1 MAMHRPTGL
10 ATAPPAAR
18 RALRKIVPFRTSWI
32 PADLEHRNISDA
44 VIERNPVRVRSKR
57 DNSCTLLLIPREAQA
72 FVDPRCPVGTLAGS
86 KSPEK
91 QVCPTPRSFSTA
103 GQRPG
108 PPVLRWT
115 ATGKHQPG
123 RYCAAF
129 RPLLAQWAA

>member
-32 PADLEHRNISDA
+32 PSDLEHRDISDA
-44 VIERNPVRVRSKR
+44 VIERNQVRVRSKS

-72 FVDPRCPVGTLAGS
+72 LINTRCPLGTHAGS
-86 KSPEK
+86 KSTEK
-91 QVCPTPRSFSTA
+91 QVCPTPRYFSTA

-108 PPVLRWT
+108 
-115 ATGKHQPG
+115 Q
-123 RYCAAF
+123 
-129 RPLLAQWAA
+129 

>member
-1 MAMHRPTGL
+1 MAKPRPTVL

-18 RALRKIVPFRTSWI
+18 QALRKPVPLRTAWI
-32 PADLEHRNISDA
+32 SADLEHREISDA
-44 VIERNPVRVRSKR
+44 WIERNPVRVRS
-57 DNSCTLLLIPREAQA
+57 NSCTLPLILREGQA

-91 QVCPTPRSFSTA
+91 LVCPTPRSFSTA

-123 RYCAAF
+123 R
-129 RPLLAQWAA
+129 